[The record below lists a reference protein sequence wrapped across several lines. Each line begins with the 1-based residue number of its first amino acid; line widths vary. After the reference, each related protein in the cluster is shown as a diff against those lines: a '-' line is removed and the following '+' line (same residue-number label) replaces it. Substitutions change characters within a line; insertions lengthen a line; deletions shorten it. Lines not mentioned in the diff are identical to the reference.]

1 MHKIGPYYIY
11 IILKQREINA
21 ISKILSIRDTFKE
34 KFYKIWEINTF
45 ANKYDMLI
53 IIKQIQEKL
62 YSFSGYSHF
71 AVHVQLIWAFFWYN
85 P

>member
-21 ISKILSIRDTFKE
+21 VSKILSIRDIFKE

-45 ANKYDMLI
+45 ASKYGMLI
-53 IIKQIQEKL
+53 II
-62 YSFSGYSHF
+62 
-71 AVHVQLIWAFFWYN
+71 
-85 P
+85 

>member
-21 ISKILSIRDTFKE
+21 VSKILSIRDTFKE

-53 IIKQIQEKL
+53 IIKQI
-62 YSFSGYSHF
+62 
-71 AVHVQLIWAFFWYN
+71 
-85 P
+85 